1 MLRGLE
7 KMYKCGTPS
16 SMQTKTMQLAGVKL
30 VELVTQGPKKFPSRL
45 EDSP

>member
-16 SMQTKTMQLAGVKL
+16 SMQTKTHAIGGVKL
-30 VELVTQGPKKFPSRL
+30 EELVTQGPKKVVTHPV
-45 EDSP
+45 